1 MSSEPSASFH
11 NVRFP
16 LGISF
21 GATGGPEWKNE
32 ILTLVSGHEKRN
44 ARWAHSRRHYDAGT
58 GIRSLV
64 DLRQVLSF
72 FEARRGS
79 LYAFRFHDPFDNKSA
94 NYNAENSAY
103 DQKQIISDGKT
114 ECFQLV
120 KNYEDYTRPIT
131 KPVEKS
137 VKLAV
142 DGAPFDNFE
151 VDYLSGNISF
161 SPDDIPHAGAVI
173 TAGFAFDVAVR
184 FNTDQLLASIT
195 SFQAGEIPS
204 IPIIEVKA

>member
-1 MSSEPSASFH
+1 MNEASKSFH

-16 LGISF
+16 LGVSF

-79 LYAFRFHDPFDNKSA
+79 LYAFRFHDPFDNKSSSH
-94 NYNAENSAY
+94 NAEISAF
-103 DQKQIISDGKT
+103 DQRQFVSDGQT
-114 ECFQLV
+114 DSFQLV
-120 KNYEDYTRPIT
+120 KNYEDYIRPIT
-131 KPVEKS
+131 KPLEQS
-137 VKLAV
+137 VKLSV
-142 DGAPFDNFE
+142 DGRQIEAFQ
-151 VDYLSGNISF
+151 VDYLSGIIRFPPDAIPPEGSVIS
-161 SPDDIPHAGAVI
+161 
-173 TAGFAFDVAVR
+173 AGFAFDVAVR